1 MKVGDLVK
9 KVLGDSDLGL
19 MGLVEKI
26 QTNASGY
33 TIFTVITHESPGNR
47 SDKVEPWAIANMGG
61 VVSRR
66 KNWVAE
72 YCELISSAEER
83 LEAEEAMWKTWGD
96 R

>member
-9 KVLGDSDLGL
+9 KVLGHSDVGL
-19 MGLVEKI
+19 IGLVEQI

-33 TIFTVITHESPGNR
+33 TIFTVITHEPHGNR
-47 SDKVEPWAIANMGG
+47 ADKVEPWAIANMGG
-61 VVSRR
+61 VASRR

-83 LEAEEAMWKTWGD
+83 LEAEESMWEMWGD
-96 R
+96 Q